1 MQDILTVN
9 FKKLN
14 IRKNYYVWELI
25 CNNEDIL
32 NKLQQMDEYKVN
44 LYENETGLKYY
55 SIDYMPKD
63 KDWLMFNSDIII
75 HKNDINKLTN
85 LIKEI
90 NTYIKNNFLNN
101 I

>member
-1 MQDILTVN
+1 MKDVFTVT

-25 CNNEDIL
+25 CNNKDII
-32 NKLQQMDEYKVN
+32 NRLQQVGEEYRVY
-44 LYENETGLKYY
+44 LFENETGLQYY
-55 SIDYMPKD
+55 SINYMPKD
-63 KDWLMFNSDIII
+63 KDWLMFDSDTII

-90 NTYIKNNFLNN
+90 NIYIKNNL
-101 I
+101 IY

>member
-1 MQDILTVN
+1 MKDVFTVT

-14 IRKNYYVWELI
+14 IRKDYYVWELI
-25 CNNEDIL
+25 CNNKDIL
-32 NKLQQMDEYKVN
+32 NRLQQVGEYRVN
-44 LYENETGLKYY
+44 LYKNKTELKYY

-63 KDWLMFNSDIII
+63 KDWLMFDSDTII

-90 NTYIKNNFLNN
+90 NIYIKNNL
-101 I
+101 IY